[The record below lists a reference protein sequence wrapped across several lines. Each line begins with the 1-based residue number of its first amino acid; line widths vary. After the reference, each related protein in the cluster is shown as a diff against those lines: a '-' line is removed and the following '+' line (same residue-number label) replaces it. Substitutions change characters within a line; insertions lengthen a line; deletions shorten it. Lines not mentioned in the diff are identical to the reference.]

1 LRGVLHQAFGEERRP
16 RPTTDWYCPP
26 PLALGPWT
34 FAFGILLLLPCIGC
48 PVPAAASNP
57 YGQVSVPFA
66 YLFRAASANC
76 VTSRSGPPETV
87 PHVATTHAK
96 PGSVQNFKC
105 VDITGIRKER
115 ASSFTVALP
124 GFDSLKPFRAL

>member
-16 RPTTDWYCPP
+16 RPTVLRPW
-26 PLALGPWT
+26 PLAS
-34 FAFGILLLLPCIGC
+34 GILLLPCIGC

-57 YGQVSVPFA
+57 YGQVSVLFA